1 MHDACG
7 VSLLYVTRDVHH
19 GFVCLPLCWKWRLG
33 LDNLLNMVAFLFAL
47 VIGITIHEFSHAWVA
62 DALGD
67 PTARYQG
74 RLTLNP
80 VAHFDPLGAMMIL
93 YSIVTGW
100 GFGWGKPVP
109 VDPRY
114 LRYGPRVGMALTAVA
129 GPASNLLIAAV
140 VATPFRLG
148 VVLPGLLGQLTLT
161 IVFVNVGLA
170 LFNMLPIPP
179 LDGFSV
185 LTGMLSTIRAKWAYD
200 AVTQLDR
207 LRTFGPMLFLLLIM
221 ADWFLPF
228 SILGILLG
236 KPAEWIFSAL
246 LGW

>member
-1 MHDACG
+1 M
-7 VSLLYVTRDVHH
+7 
-19 GFVCLPLCWKWRLG
+19 
-33 LDNLLNMVAFLFAL
+33 DNLLNMVAFLFAL

-109 VDPRY
+109 VNPRY
-114 LRYGPRVGMALTAVA
+114 LRYGPRVGMALTSVA

-148 VVLPGLLGQLTLT
+148 VALPGLLGQLTLT

>member
-1 MHDACG
+1 
-7 VSLLYVTRDVHH
+7 LRLF
-19 GFVCLPLCWKWRLG
+19 GFDPLGMLSI
-33 LDNLLNMVAFLFAL
+33 LFAL
-47 VIGITIHEFSHAWVA
+47 VIGIAIHEFSHAWAA
-62 DALGD
+62 DVLGD

-80 VAHFDPLGAMMIL
+80 VAHFDPMGALMIL
-93 YSIVTGW
+93 YSVIAGW

-109 VDPRY
+109 VNPRN

-129 GPASNLLIAAV
+129 GPASNLLLAVV

-148 VVLPGLLGQLTLT
+148 MELPGVLGELLLT
-161 IVFVNVGLA
+161 IVLVNLGLA

-185 LTGMLSTIRAKWAYD
+185 LSGLLSTVRARWAYD

-207 LRTFGPMLFLLLIM
+207 LRAYGPMVFLLLIM
-221 ADWFLPF
+221 ADWVLPF
-228 SILGILLG
+228 SILGTLLN
-236 KPAEWIFSAL
+236 KPAQWIFRQL
-246 LGW
+246 VGW

>member
-1 MHDACG
+1 ML
-7 VSLLYVTRDVHH
+7 SI
-19 GFVCLPLCWKWRLG
+19 
-33 LDNLLNMVAFLFAL
+33 LFAL
-47 VIGITIHEFSHAWVA
+47 VIGITIHEFSHAWAA

-80 VAHFDPLGAMMIL
+80 AAHFDPMGAMMIL
-93 YSIVTGW
+93 YSVVAGW

-129 GPASNLLIAAV
+129 GPASNLMIAGVA
-140 VATPFRLG
+140 ATPFRLG
-148 VVLPGLLGQLTLT
+148 VQLPGLLGSLMLT

-185 LTGMLSTIRAKWAYD
+185 LSGVLSTVRAKWAYD

-207 LRTFGPMLFLLLIM
+207 LRAYGPMVFLLVIVV
-221 ADWFLPF
+221 DQFLPF
-228 SILGILLG
+228 SILGTLLG
-236 KPAEWIFSAL
+236 KPAQWIFRVL
-246 LGW
+246 MGW

>member
-1 MHDACG
+1 MFG
-7 VSLLYVTRDVHH
+7 GGIQGMMSI
-19 GFVCLPLCWKWRLG
+19 
-33 LDNLLNMVAFLFAL
+33 LFAL
-47 VIGITIHEFSHAWVA
+47 VIGITIHEFSHAWAA

-67 PTARYQG
+67 PTARHLG

-80 VAHFDPLGAMMIL
+80 VAHFDPMGAMMIL
-93 YSIVTGW
+93 YSVVSGW

-109 VDPRY
+109 VNPRR

-129 GPASNLLIAAV
+129 GPLSNLLIAV
-140 VATPFRLG
+140 VAATPFRLG
-148 VVLPGLLGQLTLT
+148 LQLPGLLGSLMLT

-185 LTGMLSTIRAKWAYD
+185 LSGVLSTMRAKWAYD

-207 LRTFGPMLFLLLIM
+207 LRAFGPMLFLIVIL
-221 ADWFLPF
+221 ADQFLPF
-228 SILGILLG
+228 SILGTLLG
-236 KPAEWIFSAL
+236 KPAQWIFRVL
-246 LGW
+246 IGW

>member
-1 MHDACG
+1 MFG
-7 VSLLYVTRDVHH
+7 N
-19 GFVCLPLCWKWRLG
+19 PLGMLSI
-33 LDNLLNMVAFLFAL
+33 LFAL
-47 VIGITIHEFSHAWVA
+47 VIGITIHEFSHAWAA

-93 YSIVTGW
+93 YSVVSGW

-109 VDPRY
+109 VSPRY

-129 GPASNLLIAAV
+129 GPASNLLLAV
-140 VATPFRLG
+140 VVAAPFRLG
-148 VVLPGLLGQLTLT
+148 VQLPGMLGQLLLT

-170 LFNMLPIPP
+170 LFNMLPLPP

-185 LTGMLSTIRAKWAYD
+185 LSGLLSTVRAKWAYD
-200 AVTQLDR
+200 AVMQLDR
-207 LRTFGPMLFLLLIM
+207 LQAYGPMVFLLVIL
-221 ADWFLPF
+221 ADQFLPRPG
-228 SILGILLG
+228 ILGTLLG
-236 KPAEWIFSAL
+236 KPAEWIYRL
-246 LGW
+246 LVGW

>member
-1 MHDACG
+1 MFEID
-7 VSLLYVTRDVHH
+7 
-19 GFVCLPLCWKWRLG
+19 PLGMLSI
-33 LDNLLNMVAFLFAL
+33 LFAL
-47 VIGITIHEFSHAWVA
+47 VIGVTIHEFSHAWAA

-67 PTARYQG
+67 PTARYLG

-80 VAHFDPLGAMMIL
+80 VAHFDPLGALMIL
-93 YSIVTGW
+93 YSVIAGW

-109 VDPRY
+109 VNPRY

-129 GPASNLLIAAV
+129 GPTSNLLIAVV

-148 VVLPGLLGQLTLT
+148 VQLPGMLGQLLLT
-161 IVFVNVGLA
+161 IVLVNVGLA

-185 LTGMLSTIRAKWAYD
+185 LSGLLSTVRAKWAYD
-200 AVTQLDR
+200 LVTQLDR
-207 LRTFGPMLFLLLIM
+207 LQAYGPMVFLLVIL
-221 ADWFLPF
+221 ADQFLPF
-228 SILGILLG
+228 SILGTLLG
-236 KPAEWIFSAL
+236 RPAQWIVRAL

>member
-1 MHDACG
+1 MF
-7 VSLLYVTRDVHH
+7 
-19 GFVCLPLCWKWRLG
+19 GFDPLGMLSI
-33 LDNLLNMVAFLFAL
+33 LFAL
-47 VIGITIHEFSHAWVA
+47 VIGIAIHEFSHAWAA
-62 DALGD
+62 DVLGD

-80 VAHFDPLGAMMIL
+80 VAHFDPMGALMIL
-93 YSIVTGW
+93 YSVIAGW

-109 VDPRY
+109 VNPRN

-129 GPASNLLIAAV
+129 GPASNLLLAVV

-148 VVLPGLLGQLTLT
+148 MELPGVLGELLLT
-161 IVFVNVGLA
+161 IVLVNLGLA

-185 LTGMLSTIRAKWAYD
+185 LSGLLSTVRARWAYD

-207 LRTFGPMLFLLLIM
+207 LRAYGPMVFLLLIM
-221 ADWFLPF
+221 ADWVLPF
-228 SILGILLG
+228 SILGTLLN
-236 KPAEWIFSAL
+236 KPAQWIFRQL
-246 LGW
+246 VGW

>member
-1 MHDACG
+1 
-7 VSLLYVTRDVHH
+7 
-19 GFVCLPLCWKWRLG
+19 
-33 LDNLLNMVAFLFAL
+33 LDNLLSMVAFLFAL

-109 VDPRY
+109 VDPRH
-114 LRYGPRVGMALTAVA
+114 LRYGPRVGMALTSVA

-148 VVLPGLLGQLTLT
+148 VALPGLLGQLTLT

>member
-1 MHDACG
+1 LDLFGGG
-7 VSLLYVTRDVHH
+7 VPGMLSI
-19 GFVCLPLCWKWRLG
+19 
-33 LDNLLNMVAFLFAL
+33 LFAL
-47 VIGITIHEFSHAWVA
+47 VIGITIHEFSHAWAA

-80 VAHFDPLGAMMIL
+80 AAHFDPMGAMMIL
-93 YSIVTGW
+93 YSVVAGW

-129 GPASNLLIAAV
+129 GPASNLLIAV
-140 VATPFRLG
+140 VAATPFRLG
-148 VVLPGLLGQLTLT
+148 VQLPGLLGSLMLT

-185 LTGMLSTIRAKWAYD
+185 LSGVLSTVRAKWAYD

-207 LRTFGPMLFLLLIM
+207 LRAYGPMVFLLVIVV
-221 ADWFLPF
+221 DQFLPF
-228 SILGILLG
+228 SILGTLLG
-236 KPAEWIFSAL
+236 KPAQWIFRVL
-246 LGW
+246 MGW